1 MRKVDMKRTTNYA
14 FPDWEKT
21 DPIQMDDFND
31 MTRKLDAALK
41 AGADATAGK
50 AEASAVTAIAQD
62 IGSGGK
68 NCRIAWGTYTGDGT
82 YGTANPTS
90 LSFDFKPE
98 LILVGCQ
105 QENAGIQSWM
115 LRPVTKALACC
126 GANIQLTWTETGVS
140 WVTQASANQ
149 HTHQNNT
156 EDYVY
161 HYVAL
166 GYTE

>member
-1 MRKVDMKRTTNYA
+1 MKRTTNYA

-105 QENAGIQSWM
+105 QENAGIRSWM

-140 WVTQASANQ
+140 WVTQASANP

-156 EDYVY
+156 EGYVY

>member
-1 MRKVDMKRTTNYA
+1 MKRTTNYA
-14 FPDWEKT
+14 LPTWEKE
-21 DPIQMDDFND
+21 DFIRMQDFND
-31 MTRKLDAALK
+31 LTGKLDAALK
-41 AGADATAGK
+41 QTADTADEVSRTAATA
-50 AEASAVTAIAQD
+50 ESVTAIAQD
-62 IGSGGK
+62 LGTGGK
-68 NCRIAWGTYTGDGT
+68 NCRIAFGSYVGTGT
-82 YGTANPTS
+82 YGAANPTS

-140 WVTQASANQ
+140 WVTQASANP

>member
-1 MRKVDMKRTTNYA
+1 MKRTTNYDL
-14 FPDWEKT
+14 PTWEK
-21 DPIQMDDFND
+21 DDFIRMQDFND
-31 MTRKLDAALK
+31 LTGKLDAALK

-140 WVTQASANQ
+140 WVTQASANP

>member
-1 MRKVDMKRTTNYA
+1 MEKTTNYQL
-14 FPDWEKT
+14 PKWEKS
-21 DPIQMDDFND
+21 DFIKMDDFND
-31 MTRKLDAALK
+31 AFGKLDAALK
-41 AGADATAGK
+41 ANADAAAG
-50 AEASAVTAIAQD
+50 AASAERVTALAQD
-62 IGSGGK
+62 VGAGGK
-68 NCRIAWGTYTGDGT
+68 NCRIAWGSYRGNGK
-82 YGTANPTS
+82 YGAANPTS

-98 LILVGCQ
+98 LILIGCQ
-105 QENAGIQSWM
+105 QEDAGIRSWM

-126 GANIQLTWTETGVS
+126 GANIQLTWTEAGVS

-156 EDYVY
+156 EGYVY

>member
-1 MRKVDMKRTTNYA
+1 MKRTTNYDL
-14 FPDWEKT
+14 PTWEK
-21 DPIQMDDFND
+21 DDFIRMQDFND
-31 MTRKLDAALK
+31 LTGKLDAALK

-140 WVTQASANQ
+140 WVTQASANP

-156 EDYVY
+156 EGYVY